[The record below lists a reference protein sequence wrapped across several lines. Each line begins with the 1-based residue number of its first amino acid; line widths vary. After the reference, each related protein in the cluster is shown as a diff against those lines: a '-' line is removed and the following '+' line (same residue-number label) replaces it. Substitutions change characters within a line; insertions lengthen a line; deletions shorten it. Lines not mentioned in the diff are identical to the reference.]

1 VIERIFGVLKRRFRI
16 LIIPPEYDMDVQ
28 ARLPA
33 ALAALHNF
41 IRGADPSE
49 INEFVDEFDE
59 ETPDSQPGGQP
70 STGELADGL
79 PRAAEKRR
87 ADARQR
93 AIANAMWEDYQRE
106 LRRRG
111 MV

>member
-1 VIERIFGVLKRRFRI
+1 VIEQIFSVLKRRFHI
-16 LIIPPEYDMDVQ
+16 LIIPPEYNMDVQ
-28 ARLPA
+28 ACLPA

-41 IRGADPSE
+41 IRDADPSE
-49 INEFVDEFDE
+49 INEFVAEFNE
-59 ETPDSQPGGQP
+59 EPDLQPGEQP
-70 STGELADGL
+70 STGELADGI
-79 PRAAEKRR
+79 PRAAERRR

-93 AIANAMWEDYQRE
+93 EIADAMWGDYQRA